1 MSMDGP
7 EWNGMRVW
15 SRVLVWG
22 SAGSLE
28 FGWESKL
35 FIMMVHVPC
44 EELDCTENG
53 FCDLGWSGEVGEASD
68 RCVKL
73 GLIANGFVSRFSAH
87 CKL

>member
-1 MSMDGP
+1 MAP
-7 EWNGMRVW
+7 NGMECGYGHVCW
-15 SRVLVWG
+15 CGG

-35 FIMMVHVPC
+35 FIMVHVPC